1 MVLLIDLFATYE
13 FLLYAALVM
22 RRLQAPT
29 ARTRAVLVAGV
40 WLYGLTRLV
49 QLAALGTLFVGSVGR
64 LGGEC
69 QYWLLLAVTTVLM
82 LVQVPQGVGR
92 AMVSRCQRACRVRN
106 VTSQN
111 SVLVCRNAL
120 TACLLTHHWWCF

>member
-1 MVLLIDLFATYE
+1 MHVEVLGKRCTKRNSNGAWPQVVLLIDLFATYE

-82 LVQVPQGVGR
+82 LVQVPPAASLALVLRRQI
-92 AMVSRCQRACRVRN
+92 ACCVRM
-106 VTSQN
+106 
-111 SVLVCRNAL
+111 
-120 TACLLTHHWWCF
+120 